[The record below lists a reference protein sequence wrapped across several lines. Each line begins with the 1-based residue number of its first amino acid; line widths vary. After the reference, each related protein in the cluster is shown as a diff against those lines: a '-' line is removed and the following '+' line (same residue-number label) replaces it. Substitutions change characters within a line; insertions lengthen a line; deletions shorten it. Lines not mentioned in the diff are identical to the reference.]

1 MMTSY
6 NLLNG
11 THTANHAGLL
21 SVARNEWE
29 FDGLIMTDWYTSQ
42 DTSFLG
48 PVSDVHP
55 HSSSLLCIQAG
66 NDMQMPGCAE
76 NVQDI
81 IEGVTKGTEITL
93 GDLQFCVKIFWAS
106 H

>member
-1 MMTSY
+1 M
-6 NLLNG
+6 
-11 THTANHAGLL
+11 
-21 SVARNEWE
+21 
-29 FDGLIMTDWYTSQ
+29 
-42 DTSFLG
+42 G
-48 PVSDVHP
+48 PVFDVYP

-93 GDLQFCVKIFWAS
+93 GDLQFCVKNILGIALKCMDADDNRQ
-106 H
+106 